1 MVRHWRSASGAQ
13 GARQPGRDLEGP
25 TVTVDVA
32 QAWAADEQRR
42 HEDDTVGEVLPANQ
56 INQIAEPGSS
66 FGNWVQAT
74 RRPAWS
80 GQRMRMRG
88 ESARGSEGARV
99 EKKRWRGERVLD

>member
-1 MVRHWRSASGAQ
+1 VGGGIDFDHVEKRCYSASSRPMVRHWRSASGAQ

-66 FGNWVQAT
+66 FGNWVKQHGG
-74 RRPAWS
+74 RR
-80 GQRMRMRG
+80 GLGR
-88 ESARGSEGARV
+88 E
-99 EKKRWRGERVLD
+99 